1 MGGVGSGGARNS
13 RIYQHN
19 VKVLDDIEASTLAAI
34 DAVVEKRTDTMLRTL
49 LHRRFMGNQGRF
61 PKGDYRKGYDKT
73 KTAGR
78 ETEPH
83 AYTQWKKKR
92 TGKGRWILTN
102 DHVNRVDGY
111 HYVRNLT
118 SGKGWSHK
126 VATGKH
132 IRLRK
137 GKGGLFSTQMPNGFA
152 PWLRSQKKHMAK
164 DILIQIQIG
173 NNK

>member
-1 MGGVGSGGARNS
+1 MGGVGSGGAHNS

-61 PKGDYRKGYDKT
+61 PKGDGT
-73 KTAGR
+73 KAAQTGR
-78 ETEPH
+78 ATEPH
-83 AYTQWKKKR
+83 AYTQWEKKK
-92 TGKGRWILTN
+92 TGRARWSLTN

-118 SGKGWSHK
+118 SGKGWSDR